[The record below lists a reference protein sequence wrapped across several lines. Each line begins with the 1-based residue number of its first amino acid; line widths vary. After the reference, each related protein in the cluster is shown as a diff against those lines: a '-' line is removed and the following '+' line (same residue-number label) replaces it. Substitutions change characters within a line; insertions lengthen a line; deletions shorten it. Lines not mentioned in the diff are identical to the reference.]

1 MATEIYTEIT
11 LFFDNN
17 FDVYTIENILNLKP
31 TDCKRQ
37 CETRMSPFDK
47 TKHLEGY
54 WTLASDTFY
63 ELDIKPAIDD
73 LISKIGSKIKD
84 IKQLCEKNN
93 GEVRFYIVP
102 SFKSDCLPAM
112 YFEKDFLEIVHELG
126 ATIDIDMYCNQK
138 TPDLLS

>member
-1 MATEIYTEIT
+1 MDTEIYTEIT

-37 CETRMSPFDK
+37 CETRMSPFDR

-54 WTLASDTFY
+54 WTLSSDTFY
-63 ELDIKPAIDD
+63 EPDIKPAIDD
-73 LISKIGSKIKD
+73 LISKIGSKTQA

-112 YFEKDFLEIVHELG
+112 YFVKDFLRIVHELD
-126 ATIDIDMYCNQK
+126 ATIDIDMYCE
-138 TPDLLS
+138 

>member
-37 CETRMSPFDK
+37 YETRMSPFDK

-126 ATIDIDMYCNQK
+126 ATIDIDMYCI
-138 TPDLLS
+138 